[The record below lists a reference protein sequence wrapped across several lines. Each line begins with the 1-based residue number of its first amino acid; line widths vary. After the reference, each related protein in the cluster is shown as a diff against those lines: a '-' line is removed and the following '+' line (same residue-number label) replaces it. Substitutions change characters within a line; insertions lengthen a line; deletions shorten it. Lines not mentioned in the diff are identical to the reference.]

1 MAREKG
7 TGNLQQE
14 KSGRWTIRVGING
27 RRLSRS
33 TGTRDRDKAEAFL
46 NRFLA
51 PMGLGAIRL
60 PLAEAWHHYEMSPN
74 RRDVAKTTL
83 ASKRTMWMCFARWM
97 EQNHI
102 EIGSLAEVTETA
114 VGEYLAEFRCHHS
127 ATTYNNHVCALREVF
142 RTLAEKAGVTHDPW
156 AGVCLRSD
164 DSVSRRELTLDE
176 VERLYAAASKEGAQ
190 WKLLVMVGIYTG
202 LRLGDCCRLKWDDV
216 CLDRSV
222 IQVIPEKTKR
232 HMHGRPV
239 TIPIHPQLQSELQDI
254 SSRRGEYPPAEGCPR
269 SGCPSRGEAQ
279 RGEFSDRIDKIDR
292 VETPT
297 PTNPVNPVND
307 VSKNPISQNQPPR
320 LAAPCGP
327 SGSLRSGNPMPTAR
341 AHFVSARDNT
351 TTRFVN
357 PAIAELYLNRKWQI
371 AEGLRKIF
379 KMANITMS
387 VRLEGRSRK
396 SVVASFHSLR
406 HTFVSFAA
414 NAGVPLSVVQ
424 SIVGHTSTAMTRHYY
439 HESEDALRAAVA
451 AIPSMSEM
459 HSGNTGH
466 KIQNRGEKLRDAAS
480 QQPLTLE
487 RRLRHL
493 EKLRKKGL
501 VTDGEYQNTRTR
513 IMSEL

>member
-51 PMGLGAIRL
+51 PLGLGATKL

-102 EIGSLAEVTETA
+102 EIGNLAEVTETA

-176 VERLYAAASKEGAQ
+176 VERLYAAASKEGSQ

-202 LRLGDCCRLKWDDV
+202 LRLGDCCRLSWECV
-216 CLDRSV
+216 NLERQV
-222 IQVIPEKTKR
+222 IQVIPEKTKK
-232 HMHGRPV
+232 HMHGKPV
-239 TIPIHPQLQSELQDI
+239 TIPIHPSLMAELTMVRERGTGNRCRQGYGGQDGERADEGRETSET
-254 SSRRGEYPPAEGCPR
+254 GC
-269 SGCPSRGEAQ
+269 
-279 RGEFSDRIDKIDR
+279 
-292 VETPT
+292 
-297 PTNPVNPVND
+297 
-307 VSKNPISQNQPPR
+307 
-320 LAAPCGP
+320 
-327 SGSLRSGNPMPTAR
+327 
-341 AHFVSARDNT
+341 
-351 TTRFVN
+351 FVN
-357 PAIAELYLNRKWQI
+357 AEIAELYLTRKWMV
-371 AEGLRKIF
+371 AEGLRRIF

-406 HTFVSFAA
+406 HTFVSLSA
-414 NAGVPLSVVQ
+414 NAGVPLPVVQ
-424 SIVGHTSTAMTRHYY
+424 SIVGHCSTAMTRHYY
-439 HESEDALRAAVA
+439 HENEGVLRQAVEAIPAIGADAACAPAVA
-451 AIPSMSEM
+451 LSPSGADNLSRRRPARRE
-459 HSGNTGH
+459 GVPARL
-466 KIQNRGEKLRDAAS
+466 KR
-480 QQPLTLE
+480 LE
-487 RRLRHL
+487 RYRAQ
-493 EKLRKKGL
+493 GL
-501 VTDGEYQNTRTR
+501 VTEEEYAATRAK
-513 IMSEL
+513 ILAEI

>member
-51 PMGLGAIRL
+51 PLGRGATKL

-102 EIGSLAEVTETA
+102 EIGNLAEVTETA

-176 VERLYAAASKEGAQ
+176 VERLYAAASKEGSQ

-202 LRLGDCCRLKWDDV
+202 LRLGDCCRLSWECV
-216 CLDRSV
+216 NLERQV
-222 IQVIPEKTKR
+222 IQVIPEKTKK
-232 HMHGRPV
+232 HMHGKPV
-239 TIPIHPQLQSELQDI
+239 TIPIHPSLMAELAMVRERGTGNRRRQGYGGQDGERADEGRETSET
-254 SSRRGEYPPAEGCPR
+254 GC
-269 SGCPSRGEAQ
+269 
-279 RGEFSDRIDKIDR
+279 
-292 VETPT
+292 
-297 PTNPVNPVND
+297 
-307 VSKNPISQNQPPR
+307 
-320 LAAPCGP
+320 
-327 SGSLRSGNPMPTAR
+327 
-341 AHFVSARDNT
+341 
-351 TTRFVN
+351 FVN
-357 PAIAELYLNRKWQI
+357 AAIAELYLTRKWMV
-371 AEGLRKIF
+371 AEGLRRIF

-406 HTFVSFAA
+406 HTFVSLSA
-414 NAGVPLSVVQ
+414 NAGVPLPVVQ
-424 SIVGHTSTAMTRHYY
+424 SIVGHCSTAMTRHYY
-439 HESEDALRAAVA
+439 HENEGVLRQAVEAIPAIGADAACAPAVA
-451 AIPSMSEM
+451 RSL
-459 HSGNTGH
+459 SGADNLSRRRPARREGVPARL
-466 KIQNRGEKLRDAAS
+466 KR
-480 QQPLTLE
+480 LE
-487 RRLRHL
+487 RYRAQ
-493 EKLRKKGL
+493 GL
-501 VTDGEYQNTRTR
+501 VTEEEYAATRAK
-513 IMSEL
+513 ILAEI

>member
-51 PMGLGAIRL
+51 PMGLGTIRL

-102 EIGSLAEVTETA
+102 EIGNLAEVTETA

-176 VERLYAAASKEGAQ
+176 VERLYAAASKEGSQ

-202 LRLGDCCRLKWDDV
+202 LRLGDCCRLSWECV
-216 CLDRSV
+216 NLERQV
-222 IQVIPEKTKR
+222 IQVIPEKTKK
-232 HMHGRPV
+232 HMHGKPV
-239 TIPIHPQLQSELQDI
+239 TIPIHQQLLAELLEV
-254 SSRRGEYPPAEGCPR
+254 RGEREEGKEGTREEGTGKREEKREDGVC
-269 SGCPSRGEAQ
+269 SGTNVTSAGSS
-279 RGEFSDRIDKIDR
+279 FSLLPL
-292 VETPT
+292 T
-297 PTNPVNPVND
+297 
-307 VSKNPISQNQPPR
+307 S
-320 LAAPCGP
+320 
-327 SGSLRSGNPMPTAR
+327 SLS
-341 AHFVSARDNT
+341 
-351 TTRFVN
+351 FVN

-371 AEGLRKIF
+371 AEGLRRIF

-387 VRLEGRSRK
+387 VRLEGRPRK

-406 HTFVSFAA
+406 HTFVSLSA
-414 NAGVPLSVVQ
+414 NAGVPLPVVQ
-424 SIVGHTSTAMTRHYY
+424 SIVGHCSTAMTRHYY
-439 HESEDALRAAVA
+439 HENLDALRSAVA
-451 AIPSMSEM
+451 SIPVIGKREKGRGK
-459 HSGNTGH
+459 SGE
-466 KIQNRGEKLRDAAS
+466 RGMGNGERSSLL
-480 QQPLTLE
+480 PLTSSPLPARRGSIPARLARLE
-487 RRLRHL
+487 RYRAQ
-493 EKLRKKGL
+493 GL
-501 VTDGEYQNTRTR
+501 VTEEEYAATRTR
-513 IMSEL
+513 ILSEL

>member
-14 KSGRWTIRVGING
+14 KSGRWTVRVGING

-102 EIGSLAEVTETA
+102 EIGNLAEVTETA

-176 VERLYAAASKEGAQ
+176 VERLYAAASKEGSQ

-202 LRLGDCCRLKWDDV
+202 LRLGDCCRLSWECV
-216 CLDRSV
+216 NLERQV
-222 IQVIPEKTKR
+222 IQVIPEKTKK
-232 HMHGRPV
+232 HMHGKPV
-239 TIPIHPQLQSELQDI
+239 TIPIHPSLMAELTMVRERGTGNRCRQGYGGQDGERADEGRETSET
-254 SSRRGEYPPAEGCPR
+254 GC
-269 SGCPSRGEAQ
+269 
-279 RGEFSDRIDKIDR
+279 
-292 VETPT
+292 
-297 PTNPVNPVND
+297 
-307 VSKNPISQNQPPR
+307 
-320 LAAPCGP
+320 
-327 SGSLRSGNPMPTAR
+327 
-341 AHFVSARDNT
+341 
-351 TTRFVN
+351 FVN
-357 PAIAELYLNRKWQI
+357 AAIAELYLTRKWMV
-371 AEGLRKIF
+371 AEGLRRIF

-406 HTFVSFAA
+406 HTFVSLSA
-414 NAGVPLSVVQ
+414 NAGVPLPVVQ
-424 SIVGHTSTAMTRHYY
+424 SIVGHCSTAMTRHYY
-439 HESEDALRAAVA
+439 HENEGVLRQAVEAIPAIGADAACAPAVA
-451 AIPSMSEM
+451 RSPSGADNLSRRRPARRE
-459 HSGNTGH
+459 GVPARL
-466 KIQNRGEKLRDAAS
+466 KR
-480 QQPLTLE
+480 LE
-487 RRLRHL
+487 RYRAQ
-493 EKLRKKGL
+493 GL
-501 VTDGEYQNTRTR
+501 VTEEEYAATRAK
-513 IMSEL
+513 ILAEI

>member
-102 EIGSLAEVTETA
+102 EIGNLAEVTETA

-176 VERLYAAASKEGAQ
+176 VERLYAAASKEGSQ

-202 LRLGDCCRLKWDDV
+202 LRLGDCCRLSWECV
-216 CLDRSV
+216 NLERQV
-222 IQVIPEKTKR
+222 IQVIPEKTKK
-232 HMHGRPV
+232 HMHGKPV
-239 TIPIHPQLQSELQDI
+239 TIPIHPSLMAELTMVRERGTGNRCRQGYGGQDGERADEGRETSET
-254 SSRRGEYPPAEGCPR
+254 GC
-269 SGCPSRGEAQ
+269 
-279 RGEFSDRIDKIDR
+279 
-292 VETPT
+292 
-297 PTNPVNPVND
+297 
-307 VSKNPISQNQPPR
+307 
-320 LAAPCGP
+320 
-327 SGSLRSGNPMPTAR
+327 
-341 AHFVSARDNT
+341 
-351 TTRFVN
+351 FVN
-357 PAIAELYLNRKWQI
+357 AAIAELYLTRKWMV
-371 AEGLRKIF
+371 AEGLRRIF

-406 HTFVSFAA
+406 HTFVSLSA
-414 NAGVPLSVVQ
+414 NAGVPLPVVQ
-424 SIVGHTSTAMTRHYY
+424 SIVGHCSTAMTRHYY
-439 HESEDALRAAVA
+439 HENEGVLRQAVEAIPAIGADAACAPAVA
-451 AIPSMSEM
+451 LSPSGADNLPRRRPARRE
-459 HSGNTGH
+459 GVPARL
-466 KIQNRGEKLRDAAS
+466 KR
-480 QQPLTLE
+480 LE
-487 RRLRHL
+487 RYRAQ
-493 EKLRKKGL
+493 GL
-501 VTDGEYQNTRTR
+501 VTEEEYAATRAK
-513 IMSEL
+513 ILAEI

>member
-102 EIGSLAEVTETA
+102 EIGNLAEVTETA

-202 LRLGDCCRLKWDDV
+202 LRLGDCCRLSWECV
-216 CLDRSV
+216 NLERQV
-222 IQVIPEKTKR
+222 IQVIPEKTKK
-232 HMHGRPV
+232 HMHGKPV
-239 TIPIHPQLQSELQDI
+239 TIPIHPSLMAELAMVRERGTGNRRRQGCGGQDGERADEGRETSET
-254 SSRRGEYPPAEGCPR
+254 GC
-269 SGCPSRGEAQ
+269 
-279 RGEFSDRIDKIDR
+279 
-292 VETPT
+292 
-297 PTNPVNPVND
+297 
-307 VSKNPISQNQPPR
+307 
-320 LAAPCGP
+320 
-327 SGSLRSGNPMPTAR
+327 
-341 AHFVSARDNT
+341 
-351 TTRFVN
+351 FVN
-357 PAIAELYLNRKWQI
+357 AAIAELYLTRKWMV
-371 AEGLRKIF
+371 AEGLRRIF

-406 HTFVSFAA
+406 HTFVSLSA
-414 NAGVPLSVVQ
+414 NAGVPLPVVQ
-424 SIVGHTSTAMTRHYY
+424 SIVGHCSTAMTRHYY
-439 HESEDALRAAVA
+439 HENEGVLRQAVEAIPAIGADAACAPAVA
-451 AIPSMSEM
+451 RSPSGADNLSRRRPARRE
-459 HSGNTGH
+459 GVPARL
-466 KIQNRGEKLRDAAS
+466 KR
-480 QQPLTLE
+480 LE
-487 RRLRHL
+487 RYRAQ
-493 EKLRKKGL
+493 GL
-501 VTDGEYQNTRTR
+501 VTEEEYAATRAK
-513 IMSEL
+513 ILAEI

>member
-7 TGNLQQE
+7 SGNLQQE

-102 EIGSLAEVTETA
+102 EIGNLAEVTETA

-202 LRLGDCCRLKWDDV
+202 LRLGDCCRLSWECV
-216 CLDRSV
+216 NLERQV
-222 IQVIPEKTKR
+222 IQVIPEKTKK
-232 HMHGRPV
+232 HMHDRKGDVGCCLCRLW
-239 TIPIHPQLQSELQDI
+239 QQD
-254 SSRRGEYPPAEGCPR
+254 R
-269 SGCPSRGEAQ
+269 
-279 RGEFSDRIDKIDR
+279 
-292 VETPT
+292 
-297 PTNPVNPVND
+297 
-307 VSKNPISQNQPPR
+307 
-320 LAAPCGP
+320 
-327 SGSLRSGNPMPTAR
+327 
-341 AHFVSARDNT
+341 
-351 TTRFVN
+351 
-357 PAIAELYLNRKWQI
+357 
-371 AEGLRKIF
+371 
-379 KMANITMS
+379 
-387 VRLEGRSRK
+387 
-396 SVVASFHSLR
+396 
-406 HTFVSFAA
+406 
-414 NAGVPLSVVQ
+414 
-424 SIVGHTSTAMTRHYY
+424 
-439 HESEDALRAAVA
+439 
-451 AIPSMSEM
+451 
-459 HSGNTGH
+459 
-466 KIQNRGEKLRDAAS
+466 
-480 QQPLTLE
+480 
-487 RRLRHL
+487 
-493 EKLRKKGL
+493 
-501 VTDGEYQNTRTR
+501 
-513 IMSEL
+513 

>member
-102 EIGSLAEVTETA
+102 EIGNLAEVTETA

-202 LRLGDCCRLKWDDV
+202 LRLGDCCRLSWECV
-216 CLDRSV
+216 NLERQV
-222 IQVIPEKTKR
+222 IQVIPEKTKK
-232 HMHGRPV
+232 HMHGKPV
-239 TIPIHPQLQSELQDI
+239 TIPIHP
-254 SSRRGEYPPAEGCPR
+254 
-269 SGCPSRGEAQ
+269 
-279 RGEFSDRIDKIDR
+279 
-292 VETPT
+292 
-297 PTNPVNPVND
+297 
-307 VSKNPISQNQPPR
+307 
-320 LAAPCGP
+320 
-327 SGSLRSGNPMPTAR
+327 SLRAELAMVRERGTGNRRRQGCGGQDGER
-341 AHFVSARDNT
+341 ADEGRDT
-351 TTRFVN
+351 SETGCFVN
-357 PAIAELYLNRKWQI
+357 ASIAELYLTRKWMV
-371 AEGLRKIF
+371 AEGLRRIF

-406 HTFVSFAA
+406 HTFVSLSA
-414 NAGVPLSVVQ
+414 NAGVPLPVVQ
-424 SIVGHTSTAMTRHYY
+424 SIVGHCSTAMTRHYY
-439 HESEDALRAAVA
+439 HENEGVLRQAVEAIPAIGADAACAPAVA
-451 AIPSMSEM
+451 RSPSGADNLSRRRPARRE
-459 HSGNTGH
+459 GVPARL
-466 KIQNRGEKLRDAAS
+466 KR
-480 QQPLTLE
+480 LE
-487 RRLRHL
+487 RYRAQ
-493 EKLRKKGL
+493 GL
-501 VTDGEYQNTRTR
+501 VTEEEYAATRAK
-513 IMSEL
+513 ILAEI

>member
-102 EIGSLAEVTETA
+102 EIGNLAEVTETA

-176 VERLYAAASKEGAQ
+176 VERLYAAASKEGSQ

-202 LRLGDCCRLKWDDV
+202 LRLGDCCRLSWECV
-216 CLDRSV
+216 NLERQV
-222 IQVIPEKTKR
+222 IQVIPEKTKK
-232 HMHGRPV
+232 HMHGKPV
-239 TIPIHPQLQSELQDI
+239 TIPIHPSLMAELTMVRERGTGNRRRQGYDGQDGERADEGRETSET
-254 SSRRGEYPPAEGCPR
+254 GC
-269 SGCPSRGEAQ
+269 
-279 RGEFSDRIDKIDR
+279 
-292 VETPT
+292 
-297 PTNPVNPVND
+297 
-307 VSKNPISQNQPPR
+307 
-320 LAAPCGP
+320 
-327 SGSLRSGNPMPTAR
+327 
-341 AHFVSARDNT
+341 
-351 TTRFVN
+351 FVN
-357 PAIAELYLNRKWQI
+357 AEIAELYLTRKWMV
-371 AEGLRKIF
+371 AEGLRRIF

-406 HTFVSFAA
+406 HTFVSLSA
-414 NAGVPLSVVQ
+414 NAGVPLPVVQ
-424 SIVGHTSTAMTRHYY
+424 SIVGHCSTAMTRHYY
-439 HESEDALRAAVA
+439 HENEGVLRQAVEAIPAIGADAACAPAVA
-451 AIPSMSEM
+451 RSPSGADNLS
-459 HSGNTGH
+459 
-466 KIQNRGEKLRDAAS
+466 R
-480 QQPLTLE
+480 
-487 RRLRHL
+487 RRLARREGVPARL
-493 EKLRKKGL
+493 KRIERYRAQGL
-501 VTDGEYQNTRTR
+501 VTEEEYAATRAK
-513 IMSEL
+513 ILAEI